1 MTQHHGQGS
10 GAGRILFGGGRYFD
24 YFCDMDN
31 LKAWCRRYLSFT
43 LLAALVV
50 LAVVLFFN
58 ENSLVHTID
67 QEQRI
72 SELKAQ
78 IEDATDTLEYYR
90 DINNSLRHDRET
102 MERIV
107 REQHHMQ
114 HPDEDVYIF
123 R

>member
-1 MTQHHGQGS
+1 
-10 GAGRILFGGGRYFD
+10 
-24 YFCDMDN
+24 MDN

-90 DINNSLRHDRET
+90 DLNNSLRHDRET

-107 REQHHMQ
+107 REQHHSD
-114 HPDEDVYIF
+114 HLRAVSALRVPPPLRPV
-123 R
+123 